1 MRHRT
6 QTLTLCLAL
15 GAVGSLFAQEAKF
28 DTPVRI
34 EADGKFIDTGKQG
47 GYAGPLV
54 KDYDGD
60 GLPDLLVT
68 SFGGSITFF
77 KNVGTR
83 AEPKFAAGTP
93 LQAEGKPIEV
103 DNW

>member
-1 MRHRT
+1 MTNRT
-6 QTLTLCLAL
+6 QTLTLCLTL
-15 GAVGSLFAQEAKF
+15 CAVGSLFAQEAKF

-34 EADGKFIDTGKQG
+34 EADGQFIDTGKHG

-54 KDYDGD
+54 TDYDGD
-60 GLPDLLVT
+60 GLPDLLVS
-68 SFGGSITFF
+68 SFGGNISFF

-83 AEPKFAAGTP
+83 AEPKFASSSE
-93 LQAEGKPIEV
+93 LEAEGQPIEV